1 MKKLRYNNLNNK
13 TRLNHQFKF
22 SSVALIMST
31 SLMGYSV
38 TSTPSVEAKDKA
50 DLNIETHSNS
60 ENTLEKC
67 IQEGKKKID
76 KLKNIKDS
84 QKDASIKEIIKAKST
99 EEVEAILKKAKK
111 VDNKIIEQNK
121 VQSHLIE
128 NDKKE
133 VSEDKESVKSE
144 LDGQKNIASSVKE
157 KSNHIEEQ
165 DSNELF
171 DQEGLQDNTFDANLN
186 QRDTKQDIAH
196 LFDDSVNFSNLVDR
210 GKLNEESKDIAD
222 MNDSE
227 ENKNTTSEN
236 DKSAVKENN
245 QDGLAFKD
253 TSNTESNQM
262 QQSDEIKKDI
272 DKVTT
277 NHSKVKDNLDYYV
290 ENKENNLKILDSKL
304 SERDSIS
311 AKNKEKLKKE
321 IEKTQQSLKKQNDVV
336 LNHLQSVNNKEQ
348 AVKDIVSGTF
358 DEKSAQSILERID
371 TKGKTDQQ
379 IASQVVSE
387 LDNLSTTTSDDILKS
402 MFDKTS
408 DKQELIKTI
417 LLTKFDHIDTS
428 KIVGEIMRKNPSNEQ
443 IVALIKHHFGDNVT
457 SDDILENILD
467 QSHDKRKA
475 LKTMLATKLNDAK
488 AKALA
493 DVIAKKEDSKHN
505 LLNLMKSGINNE
517 LNDLLKADKD
527 ISKFKDDMH
536 GLFEPL
542 KYTPSLSNK
551 FDGSL
556 LDRAEQMR
564 KLSGNSKLLG
574 TPSLFDDLF
583 NRNSILD
590 GIKDISNPS
599 PGRALSLGD
608 SSGSFLSGLFDNNG
622 DFSLPDTGTVVKKS
636 TIPLGILL
644 FIIGGG
650 LIWFIKR
657 NKSKN
662 CKY

>member
-1 MKKLRYNNLNNK
+1 M
-13 TRLNHQFKF
+13 
-22 SSVALIMST
+22 
-31 SLMGYSV
+31 

-60 ENTLEKC
+60 ENTLEKR
-67 IQEGKKKID
+67 IQEGKEKID

-84 QKDASIKEIIKAKST
+84 QKDASIKEITKAKST

-111 VDNKIIEQNK
+111 VDNKIIEQNR

-133 VSEDKESVKSE
+133 VSEDKKSVKSE
-144 LDGQKNIASSVKE
+144 LDSKKNIVSSVKE

-165 DSNELF
+165 DSIDLF
-171 DQEGLQDNTFDANLN
+171 DQEDLQDNTFDANLN
-186 QRDTKQDIAH
+186 QRDTKQDISH
-196 LFDDSVNFSNLVDR
+196 LVDM

-227 ENKNTTSEN
+227 ENKNTASEK
-236 DKSAVKENN
+236 DEGAVKENN

-253 TSNTESNQM
+253 TSNTKSNQM

-428 KIVGEIMRKNPSNEQ
+428 KIVDEIMHKNPSNEQ

-475 LKTMLATKLNDAK
+475 LETMLATKLNDAK

-564 KLSGNSKLLG
+564 KLSGNSKLLA

>member
-1 MKKLRYNNLNNK
+1 M
-13 TRLNHQFKF
+13 
-22 SSVALIMST
+22 
-31 SLMGYSV
+31 

-60 ENTLEKC
+60 ENTLEKR
-67 IQEGKKKID
+67 IQEGKEKID

-84 QKDASIKEIIKAKST
+84 QKDASINEIIKAKST

-157 KSNHIEEQ
+157 KSNHIEEK
-165 DSNELF
+165 DSIDLF
-171 DQEGLQDNTFDANLN
+171 DQEDLQDNTFDANLN
-186 QRDTKQDIAH
+186 QRDTKQDISH
-196 LFDDSVNFSNLVDR
+196 LVDR
-210 GKLNEESKDIAD
+210 SKLNEESKDIAD

-227 ENKNTTSEN
+227 ENKNTASEK
-236 DKSAVKENN
+236 DEGAVKENN

-253 TSNTESNQM
+253 TSNTKSNQM

-290 ENKENNLKILDSKL
+290 ENKENNLKILESKL

-428 KIVGEIMRKNPSNEQ
+428 KIVDEIMHKNPSNEQ

-475 LKTMLATKLNDAK
+475 LETMLATKLNDAK

-650 LIWFIKR
+650 LIWFTKR
-657 NKSKN
+657 NK
-662 CKY
+662 

>member
-1 MKKLRYNNLNNK
+1 MKKLRYNNLSNK

-22 SSVALIMST
+22 STMALIIST
-31 SLMGYSV
+31 SLMGYSM

-60 ENTLEKC
+60 ENTLEQR
-67 IQEGKKKID
+67 IQEGKEKID
-76 KLKNIKDS
+76 KLKNIKNS
-84 QKDASIKEIIKAKST
+84 QKDASIKEITKAKST

-111 VDNKIIEQNK
+111 VDNKIIEQNR

-133 VSEDKESVKSE
+133 VSEDKKSVKSE
-144 LDGQKNIASSVKE
+144 LDSKKNIVSSVKE

-165 DSNELF
+165 DSIDLF
-171 DQEGLQDNTFDANLN
+171 DQEDLQDNTFDANLN
-186 QRDTKQDIAH
+186 QRDTKQDISH
-196 LFDDSVNFSNLVDR
+196 LVDM

-227 ENKNTTSEN
+227 ENKNTASEK
-236 DKSAVKENN
+236 DEGAVKENN

-253 TSNTESNQM
+253 TSNTKSNQM

-358 DEKSAQSILERID
+358 DKKSAQSILERID

-428 KIVGEIMRKNPSNEQ
+428 KIAGEIMHKNPSNEQ

-475 LKTMLATKLNDAK
+475 LETMLATKLNDAK
-488 AKALA
+488 VKALA

-527 ISKFKDDMH
+527 ISKFKDDIH

-556 LDRAEQMR
+556 LDRDEQMR

>member
-1 MKKLRYNNLNNK
+1 MKKLRYNNLSNK

-22 SSVALIMST
+22 STMALIIST
-31 SLMGYSV
+31 SLMGYSM

-60 ENTLEKC
+60 ENTLEQR
-67 IQEGKKKID
+67 IQEGKEKID

-84 QKDASIKEIIKAKST
+84 QKDASIKEITKAKST

-111 VDNKIIEQNK
+111 VDNKIIEQNR

-133 VSEDKESVKSE
+133 VSEDKKSVKSE
-144 LDGQKNIASSVKE
+144 LDSKKNIVSSVKE

-165 DSNELF
+165 DSIDLF
-171 DQEGLQDNTFDANLN
+171 DQEDLQDNTFDANLN
-186 QRDTKQDIAH
+186 QRDTKQDISH
-196 LFDDSVNFSNLVDR
+196 LVDM

-227 ENKNTTSEN
+227 ENKNTASEK
-236 DKSAVKENN
+236 DEGAVKENN

-253 TSNTESNQM
+253 TSNTKSNQM

-358 DEKSAQSILERID
+358 DKKSAQSILERID

-475 LKTMLATKLNDAK
+475 LEAMLATKLNDAK

-527 ISKFKDDMH
+527 ISKFKDDIH

-556 LDRAEQMR
+556 LDRDEQMR

-583 NRNSILD
+583 NRNSLLD

>member
-22 SSVALIMST
+22 SSVALIIST
-31 SLMGYSV
+31 SVMGYSV

-60 ENTLEKC
+60 ENTLEKR
-67 IQEGKKKID
+67 IQEGKEKID

-84 QKDASIKEIIKAKST
+84 QKDASINEIIKAKST

-186 QRDTKQDIAH
+186 QRDTKQEISH
-196 LFDDSVNFSNLVDR
+196 LVDM

-227 ENKNTTSEN
+227 ENKNTASEK
-236 DKSAVKENN
+236 DEGAVKENN

-253 TSNTESNQM
+253 TSNTKSNQM

-336 LNHLQSVNNKEQ
+336 VNHLQSVNNKEQ

-408 DKQELIKTI
+408 NKQELIKTI

-428 KIVGEIMRKNPSNEQ
+428 KIVDEIMHKNPSNEQ

-475 LKTMLATKLNDAK
+475 LETMLATKLNDAK

-650 LIWFIKR
+650 LIWFTKR
-657 NKSKN
+657 NK
-662 CKY
+662 

>member
-1 MKKLRYNNLNNK
+1 MKKLRYNNLSNK

-22 SSVALIMST
+22 STMALIIST
-31 SLMGYSV
+31 SLMGYSM

-60 ENTLEKC
+60 ENTLEKR
-67 IQEGKKKID
+67 IQEGKEKID
-76 KLKNIKDS
+76 KLKNIKGS
-84 QKDASIKEIIKAKST
+84 QKDASIKEITKAKSI

-111 VDNKIIEQNK
+111 VDNKTIEQNK
-121 VQSHLIE
+121 VQSRLIE

-133 VSEDKESVKSE
+133 VSEDKKSVKSE
-144 LDGQKNIASSVKE
+144 LDSKKNIVSSVKE
-157 KSNHIEEQ
+157 KSNHIKEQ
-165 DSNELF
+165 DSIDLF

-186 QRDTKQDIAH
+186 QRDTKQDISH
-196 LFDDSVNFSNLVDR
+196 LVDM

-475 LKTMLATKLNDAK
+475 LETMLATKLNDAK

-556 LDRAEQMR
+556 LDRDEQMR

-650 LIWFIKR
+650 LIWFTKR

>member
-1 MKKLRYNNLNNK
+1 
-13 TRLNHQFKF
+13 
-22 SSVALIMST
+22 
-31 SLMGYSV
+31 MGYSM

-60 ENTLEKC
+60 ENTLEKR
-67 IQEGKKKID
+67 IQEGKEKID

-84 QKDASIKEIIKAKST
+84 QKDASIKEITKAKST

-111 VDNKIIEQNK
+111 VDNKIIEQNR

-133 VSEDKESVKSE
+133 VSEDKKSVKSE
-144 LDGQKNIASSVKE
+144 LDSKKNIVSSVKE

-165 DSNELF
+165 DSIDLF
-171 DQEGLQDNTFDANLN
+171 DQEDLQDNTFDANLN
-186 QRDTKQDIAH
+186 QRDTKQDISH
-196 LFDDSVNFSNLVDR
+196 LVDM

-227 ENKNTTSEN
+227 ENKNTASEK
-236 DKSAVKENN
+236 DEGAVKENN

-253 TSNTESNQM
+253 TSNTKSNQM

-417 LLTKFDHIDTS
+417 LLTKFDYIDTS
-428 KIVGEIMRKNPSNEQ
+428 KIVDEIMHKNPSNEQ

-475 LKTMLATKLNDAK
+475 LETMLATKLNDAK

>member
-1 MKKLRYNNLNNK
+1 MKKLRYNNLSNK

-22 SSVALIMST
+22 STMALIIST
-31 SLMGYSV
+31 SLMGYSM
-38 TSTPSVEAKDKA
+38 TSIPSVEAKDKA

-60 ENTLEKC
+60 ENTLEKR
-67 IQEGKKKID
+67 IQEGKEKID

-84 QKDASIKEIIKAKST
+84 QKDASIKEITKAKSI

-111 VDNKIIEQNK
+111 VDNKTIEQNK
-121 VQSHLIE
+121 VQSRLIE

-133 VSEDKESVKSE
+133 VSEDKKSVKSE
-144 LDGQKNIASSVKE
+144 LDSKKYIASSVKE
-157 KSNHIEEQ
+157 KSNHIKEQ
-165 DSNELF
+165 DSIDLF

-186 QRDTKQDIAH
+186 QRDTKQDISH
-196 LFDDSVNFSNLVDR
+196 LVDM

-475 LKTMLATKLNDAK
+475 LETMLATKLNDAK

-556 LDRAEQMR
+556 LDRDEQMR

-650 LIWFIKR
+650 LIWFTKR

>member
-1 MKKLRYNNLNNK
+1 MKKLRYNNLSNK

-22 SSVALIMST
+22 STMALIIST
-31 SLMGYSV
+31 SLMGYSM

-60 ENTLEKC
+60 ENTLEQR
-67 IQEGKKKID
+67 IQEGKEKID
-76 KLKNIKDS
+76 KLKNIKGS
-84 QKDASIKEIIKAKST
+84 QKDASIKEITKAKST

-111 VDNKIIEQNK
+111 VDNKIIEQNR

-133 VSEDKESVKSE
+133 VSEDKKSVKSE
-144 LDGQKNIASSVKE
+144 LDSKKNIVSSVKE

-165 DSNELF
+165 DSIDLF
-171 DQEGLQDNTFDANLN
+171 DQEDLQDNTFDANLN
-186 QRDTKQDIAH
+186 QRDTKQDISH
-196 LFDDSVNFSNLVDR
+196 LVDM

-227 ENKNTTSEN
+227 ENKNTASEK
-236 DKSAVKENN
+236 DEGAVKENN

-253 TSNTESNQM
+253 TSNTKSNQM

-358 DEKSAQSILERID
+358 DKKSAQSILERID

-428 KIVGEIMRKNPSNEQ
+428 KIAGEIMHKNPSNEQ

-475 LKTMLATKLNDAK
+475 LETMLATKLNDAK

-527 ISKFKDDMH
+527 ISKFKDDIH

>member
-1 MKKLRYNNLNNK
+1 MKKLRYNNLSKK

-22 SSVALIMST
+22 STMALIIST
-31 SLMGYSV
+31 SLMGYSM

-60 ENTLEKC
+60 ENTLEQR
-67 IQEGKKKID
+67 IQEGKEKID

-84 QKDASIKEIIKAKST
+84 QKDASIKEITKAKST

-111 VDNKIIEQNK
+111 VDNKIIEQNR

-133 VSEDKESVKSE
+133 VSEDKKSVKSE
-144 LDGQKNIASSVKE
+144 LDSKKNIVSSVKE

-165 DSNELF
+165 DSIDLF
-171 DQEGLQDNTFDANLN
+171 DQEDLQDNTFDANLN
-186 QRDTKQDIAH
+186 QRDTKQDISH
-196 LFDDSVNFSNLVDR
+196 LVDM

-227 ENKNTTSEN
+227 ENKNTASEK
-236 DKSAVKENN
+236 DEGAVKENN

-253 TSNTESNQM
+253 TSNTKSNQM

-348 AVKDIVSGTF
+348 AVKDIVSVTF
-358 DEKSAQSILERID
+358 DKKSAQSILERID

-428 KIVGEIMRKNPSNEQ
+428 KIAGEIMHKNPSNEQ

-475 LKTMLATKLNDAK
+475 LETMLATKLNDAK

-527 ISKFKDDMH
+527 ISKFKDDIH

-556 LDRAEQMR
+556 LDRDEQMR

>member
-1 MKKLRYNNLNNK
+1 MKKLRYNNLSNK

-22 SSVALIMST
+22 STMALIIST
-31 SLMGYSV
+31 SLMGYSM

-60 ENTLEKC
+60 ENTLEQR
-67 IQEGKKKID
+67 IQEGKEKID

-84 QKDASIKEIIKAKST
+84 QKDASIKEITKAKST

-111 VDNKIIEQNK
+111 VDNKIIEQNR

-133 VSEDKESVKSE
+133 VSEDKKSVKSE
-144 LDGQKNIASSVKE
+144 LDSKKNIVSSVKE

-165 DSNELF
+165 DSIDLF
-171 DQEGLQDNTFDANLN
+171 DQEDLQDNTFDANLN
-186 QRDTKQDIAH
+186 QRDTKQDISH
-196 LFDDSVNFSNLVDR
+196 LVDM

-227 ENKNTTSEN
+227 ENKNTASEK
-236 DKSAVKENN
+236 DEGAVKENN

-253 TSNTESNQM
+253 TSNTKSNQM

-428 KIVGEIMRKNPSNEQ
+428 KIAGEIMHKNPSNEQ

-475 LKTMLATKLNDAK
+475 LETMLATKLNDAK

-527 ISKFKDDMH
+527 ISKFKDDIH

-556 LDRAEQMR
+556 LDRDEQMR

>member
-22 SSVALIMST
+22 SSVALIIST

-60 ENTLEKC
+60 ENTLEKR
-67 IQEGKKKID
+67 IQEGKEKID

-84 QKDASIKEIIKAKST
+84 QKDASINEIIKAKST

-186 QRDTKQDIAH
+186 QRDTKQEISH
-196 LFDDSVNFSNLVDR
+196 LVDM

-227 ENKNTTSEN
+227 ENKNTASEK
-236 DKSAVKENN
+236 DEGAVKENN

-253 TSNTESNQM
+253 TSNTKSNQM

-290 ENKENNLKILDSKL
+290 ENKENNLKILDSKF
-304 SERDSIS
+304 SERDSLS

-428 KIVGEIMRKNPSNEQ
+428 KIVDEIMHKNSSNEQ
-443 IVALIKHHFGDNVT
+443 IVALIKHYFGDNVT

-475 LKTMLATKLNDAK
+475 LETMLATKLNDAK

-650 LIWFIKR
+650 LIWFTKR
-657 NKSKN
+657 NK
-662 CKY
+662 

>member
-1 MKKLRYNNLNNK
+1 MKKLRYNNLSNK

-22 SSVALIMST
+22 STMALIIST
-31 SLMGYSV
+31 SLMGYSM

-60 ENTLEKC
+60 ENTLEKR
-67 IQEGKKKID
+67 IQEGKEKID

-84 QKDASIKEIIKAKST
+84 QKDASIKEITKAKST

-111 VDNKIIEQNK
+111 VDNKIIEQNR

-133 VSEDKESVKSE
+133 VSEDKKSVKSE
-144 LDGQKNIASSVKE
+144 LDSKKNIVSSVKE

-165 DSNELF
+165 DSIDLF
-171 DQEGLQDNTFDANLN
+171 DQEDLQDNTFDANLN
-186 QRDTKQDIAH
+186 QRDTKQDISH
-196 LFDDSVNFSNLVDR
+196 LVDM

-227 ENKNTTSEN
+227 ENKNTASEK
-236 DKSAVKENN
+236 DEGAVKENN

-253 TSNTESNQM
+253 TSNTKSNQM

-428 KIVGEIMRKNPSNEQ
+428 KIAGEIMHKNPSNEQ

-475 LKTMLATKLNDAK
+475 LETMLATKLNDAK

-527 ISKFKDDMH
+527 ISKFKDDIH

>member
-1 MKKLRYNNLNNK
+1 MKKLRYNNLSNK

-22 SSVALIMST
+22 STMALIIST
-31 SLMGYSV
+31 SLMGYSM

-60 ENTLEKC
+60 ENTLEQR
-67 IQEGKKKID
+67 IQEGKEKID

-84 QKDASIKEIIKAKST
+84 QKDASIKEITKAKST

-111 VDNKIIEQNK
+111 VDNKIIEQNR

-133 VSEDKESVKSE
+133 VSEDKKSVKSE
-144 LDGQKNIASSVKE
+144 LDSKKNIVSSVKE

-165 DSNELF
+165 DSIDLF
-171 DQEGLQDNTFDANLN
+171 DQEDLQDNTFDANLN
-186 QRDTKQDIAH
+186 QRDTKQDISH
-196 LFDDSVNFSNLVDR
+196 LVDM

-227 ENKNTTSEN
+227 ENKNTASEK
-236 DKSAVKENN
+236 DEGAVKENN
-245 QDGLAFKD
+245 QDGLTFKD
-253 TSNTESNQM
+253 TSNTKSNQM

-428 KIVGEIMRKNPSNEQ
+428 KIVDEIMHKNPSNEQ
-443 IVALIKHHFGDNVT
+443 IVALIKHYFGDNVT

-475 LKTMLATKLNDAK
+475 LETMLATKLNDAK

>member
-1 MKKLRYNNLNNK
+1 MKKLRYNNLSNK

-22 SSVALIMST
+22 STMALIIST
-31 SLMGYSV
+31 SLMGYSM

-60 ENTLEKC
+60 ENTLEQR
-67 IQEGKKKID
+67 IQEGKEKID

-84 QKDASIKEIIKAKST
+84 QKDASIKEITKAKST

-111 VDNKIIEQNK
+111 VDNKIIEQNR

-133 VSEDKESVKSE
+133 VSEDKKSVKSE
-144 LDGQKNIASSVKE
+144 LDSKKNIVSSVKE

-165 DSNELF
+165 DSIDLF
-171 DQEGLQDNTFDANLN
+171 DQEDLQDNTFDANLN
-186 QRDTKQDIAH
+186 QRDTKQDISH
-196 LFDDSVNFSNLVDR
+196 LVDM

-227 ENKNTTSEN
+227 ENKNTASEK
-236 DKSAVKENN
+236 DEGAVKENN

-428 KIVGEIMRKNPSNEQ
+428 KIAGEIMHKNPSNEQ

-475 LKTMLATKLNDAK
+475 LETMLATKLNDAK

-527 ISKFKDDMH
+527 ISKFKDDIH

-556 LDRAEQMR
+556 LDRDEQMR

>member
-1 MKKLRYNNLNNK
+1 M
-13 TRLNHQFKF
+13 
-22 SSVALIMST
+22 
-31 SLMGYSV
+31 

-60 ENTLEKC
+60 ENTLEQR
-67 IQEGKKKID
+67 IQEGKEKID

-84 QKDASIKEIIKAKST
+84 QKDASIKEITKAKST

-111 VDNKIIEQNK
+111 VDNKIIEQNR

-133 VSEDKESVKSE
+133 VSEDKKSVKSE
-144 LDGQKNIASSVKE
+144 LDSKKNIVSSVKE

-165 DSNELF
+165 DSIDLF
-171 DQEGLQDNTFDANLN
+171 DQEDLQDNTFDANLN
-186 QRDTKQDIAH
+186 QRDTKQDISH
-196 LFDDSVNFSNLVDR
+196 LVDM

-227 ENKNTTSEN
+227 ENKNTASEK
-236 DKSAVKENN
+236 DEGAVKENN
-245 QDGLAFKD
+245 QDGLTFKD
-253 TSNTESNQM
+253 TSNTKSNQM

-321 IEKTQQSLKKQNDVV
+321 IEKTQQSLKKQNDIV

-358 DEKSAQSILERID
+358 DKKSAQSILERID

-428 KIVGEIMRKNPSNEQ
+428 KIAGEIMHKNPSNEQ

-475 LKTMLATKLNDAK
+475 LEAMLATKLNDAK

-527 ISKFKDDMH
+527 ISKFKDDIH

-556 LDRAEQMR
+556 LDRDEQMR

>member
-22 SSVALIMST
+22 SSVALIIST

-60 ENTLEKC
+60 ENTLEKR
-67 IQEGKKKID
+67 IQEGKEKID

-84 QKDASIKEIIKAKST
+84 QKDASINEIIKAKST

-186 QRDTKQDIAH
+186 QRDTKQEISH
-196 LFDDSVNFSNLVDR
+196 LVDM

-227 ENKNTTSEN
+227 ENKNTASEK
-236 DKSAVKENN
+236 DEGAVKENN

-253 TSNTESNQM
+253 TSNTKSNQM

-428 KIVGEIMRKNPSNEQ
+428 KIVDEIMHKNSSNEQ
-443 IVALIKHHFGDNVT
+443 IVALIKHYFGDNVT

-475 LKTMLATKLNDAK
+475 LETMLATKLNDAK

-650 LIWFIKR
+650 LIWFTKR
-657 NKSKN
+657 NK
-662 CKY
+662 

>member
-1 MKKLRYNNLNNK
+1 MKKLRYNNLSNK

-22 SSVALIMST
+22 STMALIIST
-31 SLMGYSV
+31 SLMGYSM

-60 ENTLEKC
+60 ENTLEQR
-67 IQEGKKKID
+67 IQEGKEKID

-84 QKDASIKEIIKAKST
+84 QKDASIKEITKAKSI

-111 VDNKIIEQNK
+111 VDNKIIEQNR

-133 VSEDKESVKSE
+133 VSEDKKSVKSE
-144 LDGQKNIASSVKE
+144 LDSKKYIASSVKE
-157 KSNHIEEQ
+157 KSNHIKEQ
-165 DSNELF
+165 DSIDLF
-171 DQEGLQDNTFDANLN
+171 DQEDLQDNTFDANLN
-186 QRDTKQDIAH
+186 QRDTKQDISH
-196 LFDDSVNFSNLVDR
+196 LVDM

-227 ENKNTTSEN
+227 ENKNTASEK
-236 DKSAVKENN
+236 DEGAVKENN

-253 TSNTESNQM
+253 TSNTKSNQM

-475 LKTMLATKLNDAK
+475 LETMLATKLNDAK

-527 ISKFKDDMH
+527 ISKFKDDIH

-556 LDRAEQMR
+556 LDRDEQMR

-583 NRNSILD
+583 NRNSLLD

>member
-1 MKKLRYNNLNNK
+1 MKKLRYNNLSNK

-22 SSVALIMST
+22 STMALIIST
-31 SLMGYSV
+31 SLMGYSM
-38 TSTPSVEAKDKA
+38 TSIPSVEAKDKA

-60 ENTLEKC
+60 ENTLEKR
-67 IQEGKKKID
+67 IQEGKEKID
-76 KLKNIKDS
+76 KLKNIKGS
-84 QKDASIKEIIKAKST
+84 QKDASIKEITKAKSI

-133 VSEDKESVKSE
+133 VSEDKKSVKSE
-144 LDGQKNIASSVKE
+144 LDSKKYIASSVKE

-165 DSNELF
+165 DSIDLF

-186 QRDTKQDIAH
+186 QRDTKQDISH
-196 LFDDSVNFSNLVDR
+196 LVDM

-475 LKTMLATKLNDAK
+475 LETMLATKLNDAK

-556 LDRAEQMR
+556 LDRDEQMR

-650 LIWFIKR
+650 LIWFTKR

>member
-1 MKKLRYNNLNNK
+1 MKKLRYNNLSNK

-22 SSVALIMST
+22 STMALIIST
-31 SLMGYSV
+31 SLMGYSM

-60 ENTLEKC
+60 ENTLEKR
-67 IQEGKKKID
+67 IQEGKEKID

-84 QKDASIKEIIKAKST
+84 QKDASIKEITKAKST

-111 VDNKIIEQNK
+111 VDNKIIEQNR

-133 VSEDKESVKSE
+133 VSEDKKSVKSE
-144 LDGQKNIASSVKE
+144 LDSKKNIVSSVKE

-165 DSNELF
+165 DSIDLF
-171 DQEGLQDNTFDANLN
+171 DQEDLQDNTFDANLN
-186 QRDTKQDIAH
+186 QRDTKQDISH
-196 LFDDSVNFSNLVDR
+196 LVDM

-227 ENKNTTSEN
+227 ENKNTASEK
-236 DKSAVKENN
+236 DAGAVKENN

-253 TSNTESNQM
+253 TSNTKSNQM

-358 DEKSAQSILERID
+358 DKKSAQSILERID

-428 KIVGEIMRKNPSNEQ
+428 KIAGEIMHKNPSNEQ

-475 LKTMLATKLNDAK
+475 LETMLATKLNDAK

-527 ISKFKDDMH
+527 ISKFKDDIH

-556 LDRAEQMR
+556 LDRDEQMR

>member
-1 MKKLRYNNLNNK
+1 MKKLRYNNLSNK

-22 SSVALIMST
+22 STMALIIST
-31 SLMGYSV
+31 SLMGYSM

-60 ENTLEKC
+60 ENTLEKR
-67 IQEGKKKID
+67 IQEGKEKID

-84 QKDASIKEIIKAKST
+84 QKDASINEIIKAKST
-99 EEVEAILKKAKK
+99 EEVETILKKAKK
-111 VDNKIIEQNK
+111 VDNKIIKQNK

-165 DSNELF
+165 DSIDLF
-171 DQEGLQDNTFDANLN
+171 DQEDLQDNTFDANLN
-186 QRDTKQDIAH
+186 QRDTKQDISH
-196 LFDDSVNFSNLVDR
+196 LVDM

-227 ENKNTTSEN
+227 ENKNTASEK
-236 DKSAVKENN
+236 DEGAVKENN

-253 TSNTESNQM
+253 TSNTKSNQM
-262 QQSDEIKKDI
+262 QQSDKIKKDI

-428 KIVGEIMRKNPSNEQ
+428 KIAGEIMHKNPSNEQ

-475 LKTMLATKLNDAK
+475 LETMLATKLNDAK

-650 LIWFIKR
+650 LIWFTKR
-657 NKSKN
+657 NK
-662 CKY
+662 

>member
-1 MKKLRYNNLNNK
+1 MKKLRYNNLSNK

-22 SSVALIMST
+22 STMALIIST
-31 SLMGYSV
+31 SLMGYSM

-60 ENTLEKC
+60 ENTLEQR
-67 IQEGKKKID
+67 IQEGKEKID
-76 KLKNIKDS
+76 KLKNIKGS
-84 QKDASIKEIIKAKST
+84 QKDASIKEITKAKST

-111 VDNKIIEQNK
+111 VDNKIIEQNR

-133 VSEDKESVKSE
+133 VSEDKKSVKSE
-144 LDGQKNIASSVKE
+144 LDSKKNIVSSVKE

-165 DSNELF
+165 DSIDLF
-171 DQEGLQDNTFDANLN
+171 DQEDLQDNTFDANLN
-186 QRDTKQDIAH
+186 QRDTKQDISH
-196 LFDDSVNFSNLVDR
+196 LVDM

-227 ENKNTTSEN
+227 ENKNTASEK
-236 DKSAVKENN
+236 DEGAVKENN

-253 TSNTESNQM
+253 TSNTKSNQM

-358 DEKSAQSILERID
+358 DKKSAQSILERID

-428 KIVGEIMRKNPSNEQ
+428 KIAGEIMHKNPSNEQ

-475 LKTMLATKLNDAK
+475 LETMLATKLNDAK

-527 ISKFKDDMH
+527 ISKFKDDIH

-556 LDRAEQMR
+556 LDRDEQMR

>member
-1 MKKLRYNNLNNK
+1 MKKLRYNNLSNK

-22 SSVALIMST
+22 STMALIIST
-31 SLMGYSV
+31 SLMGYSM

-60 ENTLEKC
+60 ENTLEKR

-84 QKDASIKEIIKAKST
+84 QKDASIKEITKAKST
-99 EEVEAILKKAKK
+99 EEVEAILKKVKK
-111 VDNKIIEQNK
+111 VDNKIIEQNR

-133 VSEDKESVKSE
+133 VSEDKKIE
-144 LDGQKNIASSVKE
+144 LDSKKNIVSSVKE

-165 DSNELF
+165 DSIDLF
-171 DQEGLQDNTFDANLN
+171 DQEDLQDNTFDANLN
-186 QRDTKQDIAH
+186 QRDTKQDISH
-196 LFDDSVNFSNLVDR
+196 LVDM

-227 ENKNTTSEN
+227 ENKNTASEK
-236 DKSAVKENN
+236 DEGAVKENN

-277 NHSKVKDNLDYYV
+277 NHSKVKDDLDYYV

-428 KIVGEIMRKNPSNEQ
+428 KIVDEIMHKNPSNEQ

-475 LKTMLATKLNDAK
+475 LETMLATKLNDAK

-493 DVIAKKEDSKHN
+493 DVIAKKEDSKHD

-517 LNDLLKADKD
+517 LNDLLKVDKD

-556 LDRAEQMR
+556 LDRDEQMR

-650 LIWFIKR
+650 LIWFTKR

>member
-1 MKKLRYNNLNNK
+1 MKKLRYNNLSNK

-22 SSVALIMST
+22 STMALIIST
-31 SLMGYSV
+31 SLMGYSM

-60 ENTLEKC
+60 ENTLEKR
-67 IQEGKKKID
+67 IQEGKEKID
-76 KLKNIKDS
+76 KLKNIKGS
-84 QKDASIKEIIKAKST
+84 QKDASIKEITKAKST

-111 VDNKIIEQNK
+111 VDNKIIEQNR

-133 VSEDKESVKSE
+133 VSEDKKSVKSE
-144 LDGQKNIASSVKE
+144 LDSKKYIASSVKE
-157 KSNHIEEQ
+157 KSNHIKEQ
-165 DSNELF
+165 DSIDLF

-186 QRDTKQDIAH
+186 QRDTKQDISH
-196 LFDDSVNFSNLVDR
+196 LVDM

-227 ENKNTTSEN
+227 ENKNTASEK
-236 DKSAVKENN
+236 DEGAVKENN

-253 TSNTESNQM
+253 TSNTKSNQM

-475 LKTMLATKLNDAK
+475 LETMLATKLNDAK

-551 FDGSL
+551 FDGSF

-650 LIWFIKR
+650 LIWFTKR
-657 NKSKN
+657 NK
-662 CKY
+662 

>member
-1 MKKLRYNNLNNK
+1 MKKLRYNNLSNK

-22 SSVALIMST
+22 STMALIIST
-31 SLMGYSV
+31 SLMGYSM

-60 ENTLEKC
+60 ENTLEQR
-67 IQEGKKKID
+67 IQEGKEKID

-84 QKDASIKEIIKAKST
+84 QKDASIKEITKAKST

-111 VDNKIIEQNK
+111 VDNKIIEQNR

-133 VSEDKESVKSE
+133 VSEDKKSVKSE
-144 LDGQKNIASSVKE
+144 LDSKKNIVSSVKE

-165 DSNELF
+165 DSIDLF

-186 QRDTKQDIAH
+186 QRDTKQDISH
-196 LFDDSVNFSNLVDR
+196 LVDM

-227 ENKNTTSEN
+227 ENKNTASEK
-236 DKSAVKENN
+236 DEGAVKENN

-253 TSNTESNQM
+253 TSNTKSNQM

-428 KIVGEIMRKNPSNEQ
+428 KIAGEIMHKNPSNEQ

-475 LKTMLATKLNDAK
+475 LETMLATKLNDAK

-556 LDRAEQMR
+556 LDRDEQMR

>member
-1 MKKLRYNNLNNK
+1 M
-13 TRLNHQFKF
+13 
-22 SSVALIMST
+22 
-31 SLMGYSV
+31 

-60 ENTLEKC
+60 ENTLEKR
-67 IQEGKKKID
+67 IQEGKEKID

-84 QKDASIKEIIKAKST
+84 QKDASIKEITKAKST

-111 VDNKIIEQNK
+111 VDNKIIEQNR

-133 VSEDKESVKSE
+133 VSEDKKSVKSE
-144 LDGQKNIASSVKE
+144 LDCKKNIVSSVKE

-165 DSNELF
+165 DSIDLF
-171 DQEGLQDNTFDANLN
+171 DQEDLQDNTFDANLN
-186 QRDTKQDIAH
+186 QRDTKQDISH
-196 LFDDSVNFSNLVDR
+196 LVDM

-227 ENKNTTSEN
+227 ENKNTASEK
-236 DKSAVKENN
+236 DEGAVKENN

-253 TSNTESNQM
+253 TSNTKSNQM

-428 KIVGEIMRKNPSNEQ
+428 KIVDEIMHKNPSNEQ

-475 LKTMLATKLNDAK
+475 LETMLATKLNDAK

-564 KLSGNSKLLG
+564 KLSGNSKLLA

>member
-1 MKKLRYNNLNNK
+1 MKKLRYNNLSNK

-22 SSVALIMST
+22 STMALIIST
-31 SLMGYSV
+31 SLMGYSM

-60 ENTLEKC
+60 ENTLEKR
-67 IQEGKKKID
+67 IQEGKEKID
-76 KLKNIKDS
+76 KLKNIKGS
-84 QKDASIKEIIKAKST
+84 QKDASIKEITKAKST

-111 VDNKIIEQNK
+111 VDNKIIEQNR

-133 VSEDKESVKSE
+133 VSEDKKSVKSE
-144 LDGQKNIASSVKE
+144 LDSKKNIVSSVKE

-165 DSNELF
+165 DSIDLF
-171 DQEGLQDNTFDANLN
+171 DQEDLQDNTFDANLN
-186 QRDTKQDIAH
+186 QRDTKQDISH
-196 LFDDSVNFSNLVDR
+196 LVDM

-227 ENKNTTSEN
+227 ENKNTASEK
-236 DKSAVKENN
+236 DEGAVKENN

-253 TSNTESNQM
+253 TSNTKSNQM

-358 DEKSAQSILERID
+358 DKKSAQSILERID

-428 KIVGEIMRKNPSNEQ
+428 KIAGEIMHKNPSNEQ

-475 LKTMLATKLNDAK
+475 LETMLATKLNDAK

>member
-22 SSVALIMST
+22 SSVALIIST

-60 ENTLEKC
+60 ENTLEKS
-67 IQEGKKKID
+67 IQEGKEKID

-84 QKDASIKEIIKAKST
+84 QKDASINEIIKAKST

-186 QRDTKQDIAH
+186 QRDTKQEISH
-196 LFDDSVNFSNLVDR
+196 LVDM

-227 ENKNTTSEN
+227 ENKNTASEK
-236 DKSAVKENN
+236 DEGAIKENN

-336 LNHLQSVNNKEQ
+336 VNHLQSVNNKEQ

-358 DEKSAQSILERID
+358 DEKNAQSILERID

-428 KIVGEIMRKNPSNEQ
+428 KIVDEIMHKNPSKEQ

-475 LKTMLATKLNDAK
+475 LETMLATKLNDAK

-493 DVIAKKEDSKHN
+493 DVIAKKEGSKHN

-517 LNDLLKADKD
+517 LNDLLKVDKD

-556 LDRAEQMR
+556 LDRDEQMR

-650 LIWFIKR
+650 LIWFTKR

>member
-1 MKKLRYNNLNNK
+1 M
-13 TRLNHQFKF
+13 
-22 SSVALIMST
+22 
-31 SLMGYSV
+31 

-60 ENTLEKC
+60 ENTLEQR
-67 IQEGKKKID
+67 IQEGKEKID

-84 QKDASIKEIIKAKST
+84 QKDASIKEITKAKST

-111 VDNKIIEQNK
+111 VDNKIIEQNR
-121 VQSHLIE
+121 VQSHLIG

-133 VSEDKESVKSE
+133 VSEDKKSVKSE
-144 LDGQKNIASSVKE
+144 LDSKKNIVSSVKE

-165 DSNELF
+165 DSIDLF
-171 DQEGLQDNTFDANLN
+171 DQEDLQDNTFDANLN
-186 QRDTKQDIAH
+186 QRDTKQDISH
-196 LFDDSVNFSNLVDR
+196 LVDM

-227 ENKNTTSEN
+227 ENKNTASEK
-236 DKSAVKENN
+236 DEGAVKENN

-253 TSNTESNQM
+253 TSNTKSNQM

-358 DEKSAQSILERID
+358 DKKSAQSILERID

-428 KIVGEIMRKNPSNEQ
+428 KIAGEIMHKNPSNEQ

-475 LKTMLATKLNDAK
+475 LETMLATKLNDAK

-505 LLNLMKSGINNE
+505 LLNLMKSGINND

-527 ISKFKDDMH
+527 ISKFKDDIH

-556 LDRAEQMR
+556 LDRDEQMR

>member
-1 MKKLRYNNLNNK
+1 MKKLRYNNLSKK

-22 SSVALIMST
+22 STMALIIST
-31 SLMGYSV
+31 SLMGYSM

-60 ENTLEKC
+60 ENTLEQR
-67 IQEGKKKID
+67 IQEGKEKID

-84 QKDASIKEIIKAKST
+84 QKDASIKEITKAKST

-111 VDNKIIEQNK
+111 VDNKIIEQNR

-133 VSEDKESVKSE
+133 VSEDKKSVKSE
-144 LDGQKNIASSVKE
+144 LDSKKNIVSSVKE

-165 DSNELF
+165 DSIDLF
-171 DQEGLQDNTFDANLN
+171 DQEDLQDNTFDANLN
-186 QRDTKQDIAH
+186 QRDTKQDISH
-196 LFDDSVNFSNLVDR
+196 LVDM

-227 ENKNTTSEN
+227 ENKNTASEK
-236 DKSAVKENN
+236 DEGAVKENN

-253 TSNTESNQM
+253 TSNTKSNQM

-358 DEKSAQSILERID
+358 DKKSAQSILERID

-428 KIVGEIMRKNPSNEQ
+428 KIAGEIMHKNPSNEQ
-443 IVALIKHHFGDNVT
+443 IIALIKHHFGDNVT

-475 LKTMLATKLNDAK
+475 LETMLATKLNDAK

-527 ISKFKDDMH
+527 ISKFKDDIH

-556 LDRAEQMR
+556 LDRDEQMR

>member
-1 MKKLRYNNLNNK
+1 MKKLRYNNLSNK

-22 SSVALIMST
+22 STMALIIST
-31 SLMGYSV
+31 SLMGYSM

-60 ENTLEKC
+60 ENTLEKR
-67 IQEGKKKID
+67 IQEGKEKID

-84 QKDASIKEIIKAKST
+84 QKDASIKEITKAKSI

-111 VDNKIIEQNK
+111 VDNKTIEQNK
-121 VQSHLIE
+121 VQSRLIE

-133 VSEDKESVKSE
+133 VSEDKKSVKSE
-144 LDGQKNIASSVKE
+144 LDSKKYIASSVKE
-157 KSNHIEEQ
+157 KSNHIKEQ
-165 DSNELF
+165 DSIDLF

-186 QRDTKQDIAH
+186 QRDTKQDISH
-196 LFDDSVNFSNLVDR
+196 LVDM

-402 MFDKTS
+402 MFDKTT

-428 KIVGEIMRKNPSNEQ
+428 KIVDEIMHKNPSNEQ

-475 LKTMLATKLNDAK
+475 LETMLATKLNDAK

-556 LDRAEQMR
+556 LDRDEQMR

-650 LIWFIKR
+650 LIWFTKR

>member
-1 MKKLRYNNLNNK
+1 M
-13 TRLNHQFKF
+13 
-22 SSVALIMST
+22 
-31 SLMGYSV
+31 

-60 ENTLEKC
+60 ENTLEKR
-67 IQEGKKKID
+67 IQEGKEKID

-84 QKDASIKEIIKAKST
+84 QKDASIKEITKAKST

-111 VDNKIIEQNK
+111 VDNKIIEQNR

-133 VSEDKESVKSE
+133 VSEDKKSVKSE
-144 LDGQKNIASSVKE
+144 LDSKKNIVSSVKE

-165 DSNELF
+165 DSIDLF
-171 DQEGLQDNTFDANLN
+171 DQEDLQDNTFDANLN
-186 QRDTKQDIAH
+186 QRDTKQDISH
-196 LFDDSVNFSNLVDR
+196 LVDM

-227 ENKNTTSEN
+227 ENKNTASEK
-236 DKSAVKENN
+236 DEGAVKENN
-245 QDGLAFKD
+245 QDGLAFKY
-253 TSNTESNQM
+253 TSNTKSNQM

-428 KIVGEIMRKNPSNEQ
+428 KIVDEIMHKNPSNEQ

-475 LKTMLATKLNDAK
+475 LETMLATKLNDAK

-564 KLSGNSKLLG
+564 KLSGNSKLLA

>member
-1 MKKLRYNNLNNK
+1 MKKLRYNNLSNK

-22 SSVALIMST
+22 STMALIIST
-31 SLMGYSV
+31 SLMGYSM

-60 ENTLEKC
+60 ENTLEKR
-67 IQEGKKKID
+67 IQEGKEKID

-84 QKDASIKEIIKAKST
+84 QKDASIKEITKAKST

-111 VDNKIIEQNK
+111 VDNKIIEQNR

-133 VSEDKESVKSE
+133 VSEDKKSVKSE
-144 LDGQKNIASSVKE
+144 LDSKKNIVSSVKE

-165 DSNELF
+165 DSIDLF
-171 DQEGLQDNTFDANLN
+171 DQEDLQDNTFDANLN
-186 QRDTKQDIAH
+186 QRDTKQDISH
-196 LFDDSVNFSNLVDR
+196 LVDM

-227 ENKNTTSEN
+227 ENKNTASEK
-236 DKSAVKENN
+236 DEGAVKENN

-253 TSNTESNQM
+253 TSNTKSNQM

-428 KIVGEIMRKNPSNEQ
+428 KIVDEIMHKNPSNEQ

-475 LKTMLATKLNDAK
+475 LETMLATKLNDAK

-650 LIWFIKR
+650 LIWFTKR

>member
-1 MKKLRYNNLNNK
+1 MKKLRYNNLSNK

-22 SSVALIMST
+22 STMALIIST
-31 SLMGYSV
+31 SLMGYSM

-60 ENTLEKC
+60 ENTLEQR
-67 IQEGKKKID
+67 IQEGKEKID

-84 QKDASIKEIIKAKST
+84 QKDASIKEITKAKST

-111 VDNKIIEQNK
+111 VDNKIIGQNR

-133 VSEDKESVKSE
+133 VSEDKKSVKSE
-144 LDGQKNIASSVKE
+144 LDSKKNIVSSVKE

-165 DSNELF
+165 DSIDLF
-171 DQEGLQDNTFDANLN
+171 DQEDLQDNTFDANLN
-186 QRDTKQDIAH
+186 QRDTKQDISH
-196 LFDDSVNFSNLVDR
+196 LVDM
-210 GKLNEESKDIAD
+210 GKLNEKSKDIAD

-227 ENKNTTSEN
+227 ENKNTASEK
-236 DKSAVKENN
+236 DEGAVKENN

-253 TSNTESNQM
+253 TSNTKSNQM

-358 DEKSAQSILERID
+358 DKKSAQSILERID

-428 KIVGEIMRKNPSNEQ
+428 KIAGEIMHKNPSNEQ

-475 LKTMLATKLNDAK
+475 LETMLATKLNDAK

-527 ISKFKDDMH
+527 ISKFKDDIH

-556 LDRAEQMR
+556 LDRDEQMR

>member
-22 SSVALIMST
+22 SSVALIIST

-60 ENTLEKC
+60 ENTLEKR
-67 IQEGKKKID
+67 IQEGKEKID
-76 KLKNIKDS
+76 KLKNIKGS
-84 QKDASIKEIIKAKST
+84 QKDASIKEITKAKST

-111 VDNKIIEQNK
+111 VDNKTIEQNK
-121 VQSHLIE
+121 VQSRLIE

-133 VSEDKESVKSE
+133 VSEDKKSVKSE
-144 LDGQKNIASSVKE
+144 LDSKKYIASSVKE
-157 KSNHIEEQ
+157 KSNHIKEQ
-165 DSNELF
+165 DSIDLF

-186 QRDTKQDIAH
+186 QRDTKQDISH
-196 LFDDSVNFSNLVDR
+196 LVDM

-227 ENKNTTSEN
+227 ENKNTASEK
-236 DKSAVKENN
+236 DEGAVKENN

-253 TSNTESNQM
+253 TSNTKSNQM

-428 KIVGEIMRKNPSNEQ
+428 KIAGEIMHKNPSNEQ

-475 LKTMLATKLNDAK
+475 LETMLATKLNDAK

-556 LDRAEQMR
+556 LDRDEQMR

>member
-1 MKKLRYNNLNNK
+1 MKKLRYNNLSNK

-22 SSVALIMST
+22 STMALIIST
-31 SLMGYSV
+31 SLMGYSM

-60 ENTLEKC
+60 ENTLEKR
-67 IQEGKKKID
+67 IQEGKEKID

-84 QKDASIKEIIKAKST
+84 QKDASIKEITKAKST

-111 VDNKIIEQNK
+111 VDNKIIEQNR

-133 VSEDKESVKSE
+133 VSEDKKSVKSE
-144 LDGQKNIASSVKE
+144 LDSKKNIVSSVKE

-165 DSNELF
+165 DSIDLF
-171 DQEGLQDNTFDANLN
+171 DQEDLQDNTFDANLN
-186 QRDTKQDIAH
+186 QRDTKQDISH
-196 LFDDSVNFSNLVDR
+196 LVDM

-227 ENKNTTSEN
+227 ENKNTASEK
-236 DKSAVKENN
+236 DEGAVKENN

-253 TSNTESNQM
+253 TSNTKSNQM

-428 KIVGEIMRKNPSNEQ
+428 KIVDEIMHKNPSNEQ

-475 LKTMLATKLNDAK
+475 LETMLATKLNDAK

-527 ISKFKDDMH
+527 ISKFKDDIH

-556 LDRAEQMR
+556 LDRDEQMR

>member
-1 MKKLRYNNLNNK
+1 M
-13 TRLNHQFKF
+13 
-22 SSVALIMST
+22 T
-31 SLMGYSV
+31 SI
-38 TSTPSVEAKDKA
+38 PSVEAKDKA

-60 ENTLEKC
+60 ENTLEKR
-67 IQEGKKKID
+67 IQEGKEKID
-76 KLKNIKDS
+76 KLKNIKGS
-84 QKDASIKEIIKAKST
+84 QKDASIKEITKAKSI

-111 VDNKIIEQNK
+111 VDNKTIEQNK
-121 VQSHLIE
+121 VQSRLIE

-133 VSEDKESVKSE
+133 VSEDKKSVKSE
-144 LDGQKNIASSVKE
+144 LDSKKYIASSVKE
-157 KSNHIEEQ
+157 KSNHIKEQ
-165 DSNELF
+165 DSIDLF

-186 QRDTKQDIAH
+186 QRDTKQDISH
-196 LFDDSVNFSNLVDR
+196 LVDM

-253 TSNTESNQM
+253 TSNTESDQM

-475 LKTMLATKLNDAK
+475 LETMLATKLNDAK

-556 LDRAEQMR
+556 LDRDEQMR

-650 LIWFIKR
+650 LIWFTKR

>member
-1 MKKLRYNNLNNK
+1 MKKLRYNNLSNK

-22 SSVALIMST
+22 STMALIIST
-31 SLMGYSV
+31 SLMGYSM

-60 ENTLEKC
+60 ENTLEKR
-67 IQEGKKKID
+67 IQEGKEKID

-84 QKDASIKEIIKAKST
+84 QKDASIKEITKAKST

-111 VDNKIIEQNK
+111 VDNKTIEQNK
-121 VQSHLIE
+121 VQSRLIE

-133 VSEDKESVKSE
+133 VSEDKKSVKSE
-144 LDGQKNIASSVKE
+144 LDSKKYIASSVKE
-157 KSNHIEEQ
+157 KSNHIKEQ
-165 DSNELF
+165 DSIDLF

-186 QRDTKQDIAH
+186 QRDTKQDISH
-196 LFDDSVNFSNLVDR
+196 LVDM

-227 ENKNTTSEN
+227 ENKNTASEK
-236 DKSAVKENN
+236 DEGAVKENN

-253 TSNTESNQM
+253 TSNTKSNQM

-475 LKTMLATKLNDAK
+475 LETMLATKLNDAK

-556 LDRAEQMR
+556 LDRDEQMR

-650 LIWFIKR
+650 LIWFTKR

>member
-22 SSVALIMST
+22 SSVALIIST

-60 ENTLEKC
+60 ENTLEKR
-67 IQEGKKKID
+67 IQEGKEKID

-84 QKDASIKEIIKAKST
+84 QKDASINEIIKAKST

-186 QRDTKQDIAH
+186 QRDTKQEISH
-196 LFDDSVNFSNLVDR
+196 LVDM

-227 ENKNTTSEN
+227 ENKNTASEK
-236 DKSAVKENN
+236 DEGAVKENN

-253 TSNTESNQM
+253 TSNTKSNQM

-290 ENKENNLKILDSKL
+290 ENKENNLKILDSKF
-304 SERDSIS
+304 SERDSLS

-428 KIVGEIMRKNPSNEQ
+428 KIVDEIMHKNSSNEQ
-443 IVALIKHHFGDNVT
+443 IVALIKHYFGDNVT

-475 LKTMLATKLNDAK
+475 LETMLATKLNDAK

-551 FDGSL
+551 FEWSL
-556 LDRAEQMR
+556 LERAEQMR

-650 LIWFIKR
+650 LIWFTKR
-657 NKSKN
+657 NK
-662 CKY
+662 

>member
-1 MKKLRYNNLNNK
+1 MKKLRYNNLSNK

-22 SSVALIMST
+22 STMALIIST
-31 SLMGYSV
+31 SLMGYSM

-60 ENTLEKC
+60 ENTLEQR
-67 IQEGKKKID
+67 IQEGKEKID

-84 QKDASIKEIIKAKST
+84 QKDASIKEITKAKST

-111 VDNKIIEQNK
+111 VDNKIIEQNR

-133 VSEDKESVKSE
+133 VSEDKKSVKSE
-144 LDGQKNIASSVKE
+144 LDSKKNIVSSVKE

-165 DSNELF
+165 DSIDLF
-171 DQEGLQDNTFDANLN
+171 DQEDLQDNTFDANLN
-186 QRDTKQDIAH
+186 QRDTKQDISH
-196 LFDDSVNFSNLVDR
+196 LVDM
-210 GKLNEESKDIAD
+210 GKLNEESKNIAD

-227 ENKNTTSEN
+227 ENKNTASEK
-236 DKSAVKENN
+236 DEGAVKENN

-253 TSNTESNQM
+253 TSNTKSNQM

-358 DEKSAQSILERID
+358 DKKSAQSILERID

-428 KIVGEIMRKNPSNEQ
+428 KIAGEIMHKNPSNEQ

-467 QSHDKRKA
+467 QSHDKRNA
-475 LKTMLATKLNDAK
+475 LETMLATKLNDAK

-527 ISKFKDDMH
+527 ISKFKDDIH

-556 LDRAEQMR
+556 LDRDEQMR